1 MTSAAEGTA
10 ATPATVAILGL
21 GLIGGSLARDLAARG
36 WRVLAA
42 DADAAALGRAVA
54 SGVVAGALDTSLA
67 GVREAG
73 VVVLATPLD
82 AMAAL
87 LGRLAPHLRA
97 DAVVTDVGSCKGL
110 VADAAVA
117 AGLGDRFVGSHPLA
131 GDHRSGWDA
140 SREGMFAGARVF
152 VTPVAAT
159 PPAVVDRVLAWWGA
173 LGATGVVLDA
183 RAHDAQM
190 AWVSHLPQVASSAVA
205 AALAAAGEPPAALGR
220 GGKDVT
226 RLAGSSPEMW
236 TAIALGNAE
245 PIAATVRALRAQ
257 LDAFE
262 AALAARDGE
271 ALRRWFAAGR
281 DWAG

>member
-1 MTSAAEGTA
+1 MADRGDAA
-10 ATPATVAILGL
+10 PTVAIVGL

-42 DADAAALGRAVA
+42 DPD
-54 SGVVAGALDTSLA
+54 AGALA
-67 GVREAG
+67 RAREAG
-73 VVVLATPLD
+73 VVREALDASLAGARAADVIVLCTPLD
-82 AMAAL
+82 AMGPL
-87 LGRLAPHLRA
+87 LRALAPHVRA

-110 VADAAVA
+110 VADEAVA

-152 VTPVAAT
+152 VTPVAGT
-159 PPAVVDRVLAWWGA
+159 PPALVERVLGWWAA

-205 AALAAAGEPPAALGR
+205 AALAGAGEPRAALGR
-220 GGKDVT
+220 GGTDVT

-236 TAIALGNAE
+236 SAIALSNAE
-245 PIAATVRALRAQ
+245 PIAGTVRALRDR
-257 LDAFE
+257 LDAFD

-271 ALRRWFAAGR
+271 ALRRWFAVGR